1 MAVGGPAQ
9 EYVTALIIINFEN
22 VSSWAERQGI
32 AYTTFADLAQKAEVC
47 ELIRQAVNDVNAELP
62 PASRV
67 RRFVLLHKEFDA
79 DESEMTRS
87 RKLRRDVLYARYAEM
102 IETMYAGQE
111 WIHVQTPVRYQD
123 GSEGVIETD
132 LRIVEL

>member
-1 MAVGGPAQ
+1 MTPERILQVEGVTLSFGGTT
-9 EYVTALIIINFEN
+9 VL
-22 VSSWAERQGI
+22 ER
-32 AYTTFADLAQKAEVC
+32 V
-47 ELIRQAVNDVNAELP
+47 
-62 PASRV
+62 
-67 RRFVLLHKEFDA
+67 EFDA

-111 WIHVQTPVRYQD
+111 WIHVQTTVRYQD

-132 LRIVEL
+132 LRIVNCRGELQGIGGTAGDRG